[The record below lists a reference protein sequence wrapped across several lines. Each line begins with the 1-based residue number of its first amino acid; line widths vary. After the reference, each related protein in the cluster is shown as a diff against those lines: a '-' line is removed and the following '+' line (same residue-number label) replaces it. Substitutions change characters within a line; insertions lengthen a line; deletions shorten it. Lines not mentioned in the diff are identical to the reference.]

1 MKKITALFIAV
12 CLLISC
18 EAVFAADGAA
28 VQAKWDRDT
37 FAVEISGSGFPGM
50 EGVFLVIAPKD
61 IPLRRAVQHNEFVY
75 SEQPIADSNGSFL
88 IHAALKAGTPTGEY
102 TLHAVDQRDGAVV
115 MANFFYKSAA
125 DYADLLIRFNEDVTS
140 ASEMKDALDTYG
152 QEVLTD
158 METYEKTPAAKQR
171 IAELLYM
178 LRGAAF
184 EDVTDL
190 RRDFRIAALLGVL
203 PYAEN
208 PADMIEKY
216 RDVLKANAADT
227 FLTCTDA
234 QQAAAGSYFK
244 SKTFQRIEELETA
257 LPEAAFVGKA
267 NTAKTAGELQ
277 TLFMTEY
284 AAELSPDMTDYH
296 KITDKTKV
304 YRNLIALAAP
314 RFSGFSDAAAKF
326 YTAAKNV
333 YSAQQSGI
341 SDGGHGGMGGS
352 SGGGGVSG
360 GGSYMPSANQNQ
372 TANPPNQT
380 ENDPNQTENA
390 RHYHDL
396 ESVAWAAAHINKLT
410 DIGVLNGD
418 GTGAFRPNDSVTRAE
433 FVKMIVT
440 AFSIPMGDTKTNF
453 TDVPADAWFAPYIA
467 AAANCGIVTGVT
479 ATEFD
484 TDAMIT
490 RQDLTVLCSRAAAWA
505 SLTLHGESSAVPRDL
520 DQVADY
526 AKFAVSEFYAAN
538 IIGGDENGAF
548 WPVRSATRAEAAKIV
563 SGLLAQKEGA

>member
-1 MKKITALFIAV
+1 MTCPMFLT
-12 CLLISC
+12 ISC
-18 EAVFAADGAA
+18 S
-28 VQAKWDRDT
+28 KRY
-37 FAVEISGSGFPGM
+37 
-50 EGVFLVIAPKD
+50 LC
-61 IPLRRAVQHNEFVY
+61 
-75 SEQPIADSNGSFL
+75 SFY
-88 IHAALKAGTPTGEY
+88 I
-102 TLHAVDQRDGAVV
+102 
-115 MANFFYKSAA
+115 
-125 DYADLLIRFNEDVTS
+125 
-140 ASEMKDALDTYG
+140 KDAL
-152 QEVLTD
+152 
-158 METYEKTPAAKQR
+158 KRP
-171 IAELLYM
+171 
-178 LRGAAF
+178 F
-184 EDVTDL
+184 
-190 RRDFRIAALLGVL
+190 F
-203 PYAEN
+203 P
-208 PADMIEKY
+208 
-216 RDVLKANAADT
+216 
-227 FLTCTDA
+227 FL
-234 QQAAAGSYFK
+234 
-244 SKTFQRIEELETA
+244 
-257 LPEAAFVGKA
+257 
-267 NTAKTAGELQ
+267 
-277 TLFMTEY
+277 
-284 AAELSPDMTDYH
+284 

-380 ENDPNQTENA
+380 ENA

-418 GTGAFRPNDSVTRAE
+418 GTGAFRPNDPVTRAE

-440 AFSIPMGDTKTNF
+440 AFSIPMGDAKTNF

-484 TDAMIT
+484 TDAT

-526 AKFAVSEFYAAN
+526 AKSAVSEFYAAN

>member
-1 MKKITALFIAV
+1 
-12 CLLISC
+12 
-18 EAVFAADGAA
+18 
-28 VQAKWDRDT
+28 
-37 FAVEISGSGFPGM
+37 
-50 EGVFLVIAPKD
+50 
-61 IPLRRAVQHNEFVY
+61 
-75 SEQPIADSNGSFL
+75 
-88 IHAALKAGTPTGEY
+88 
-102 TLHAVDQRDGAVV
+102 
-115 MANFFYKSAA
+115 
-125 DYADLLIRFNEDVTS
+125 
-140 ASEMKDALDTYG
+140 
-152 QEVLTD
+152 
-158 METYEKTPAAKQR
+158 
-171 IAELLYM
+171 
-178 LRGAAF
+178 
-184 EDVTDL
+184 
-190 RRDFRIAALLGVL
+190 
-203 PYAEN
+203 
-208 PADMIEKY
+208 
-216 RDVLKANAADT
+216 
-227 FLTCTDA
+227 
-234 QQAAAGSYFK
+234 
-244 SKTFQRIEELETA
+244 
-257 LPEAAFVGKA
+257 
-267 NTAKTAGELQ
+267 
-277 TLFMTEY
+277 
-284 AAELSPDMTDYH
+284 MTDYH

-314 RFSGFSDAAAKF
+314 RFSSFSDAAAKF

-341 SDGGHGGMGGS
+341 SDGGHSGMGGS

-380 ENDPNQTENA
+380 ENAPNQTENA

-410 DIGVLNGD
+410 DLGVLNGD
-418 GTGAFRPNDSVTRAE
+418 GTGAFRPNDPVTRAE

-440 AFSIPMGDTKTNF
+440 AFSIPMGDAKTNF

-526 AKFAVSEFYAAN
+526 AKSAVSEFYAAN